1 MKEISSETDRLTVNL
16 LAYCRTKGRRG
27 ESPDAERNEPS
38 EPRSA
43 PAEFEARRKQNFYD
57 KRRTNSDTSMM
68 RSTQEW
74 NIKLIFYYDFLFENI
89 QKKFQK
95 SEAK

>member
-1 MKEISSETDRLTVNL
+1 METDRLTVNL
-16 LAYCRTKGRRG
+16 LAYCRTKERRG
-27 ESPDAERNEPS
+27 ESPDEERN

-74 NIKLIFYYDFLFENI
+74 NA
-89 QKKFQK
+89 K
-95 SEAK
+95 SYFINYKYK